1 VKPVEIAWSAPVAG
15 VRHTGARVAVL
26 ASAAAVTGMVRVVD
40 PARGGV
46 YPVCPSRLLLGVDCP
61 GCGGLRA
68 THDLLHGHVGQ
79 ALDHNLLAPAVL
91 VVAAVALGLW
101 LLPLVGRPART
112 LHPPRWAVVA
122 ALVVVVAF
130 TVLRNLPVPAL
141 AWLGSGA

>member
-1 VKPVEIAWSAPVAG
+1 MEVAWSAPIAG
-15 VRHTGARVAVL
+15 VRHAGARVAVL
-26 ASAAAVTGMVRVVD
+26 ASAAAAIGTVGVVD

-91 VVAAVALGLW
+91 AVAAVALGLW

-112 LHPPRWAVVA
+112 LHPRWAVAA